1 MQGKRKGQGG
11 VMEFVKRGLGVSA
24 VSRSDKRLGEI
35 LVERGKLSQDQL
47 DNALRLRGKTE
58 RSLGEV
64 LMEFDLADEQDVA
77 RALAQQ
83 YDVDFQDLADV
94 TVDPPVVGELPRRV
108 LIDHSALPI
117 SKTRKHL
124 VVAFADPREIDAIRK
139 LPVLL
144 DRPVKPVISPKSQ
157 VMEAIAMHLEGK
169 ETPVELEVTS
179 EPGPPSPEVAPS
191 VTKLVDTIMASGI
204 KARATDIHFDPHEDG
219 LRVRYRIDGIL
230 HDTMNIPLSSVSG
243 VLTRLKVLGNLDIT
257 ERRHAQDGRIGRIID
272 GREMEMRV
280 STVPTSLGER
290 VVIRVLGEAA
300 VLTDLSK
307 LGLEPN
313 QLEVMKRFLAK
324 PYGMVLVVGPVG
336 AGKTT
341 TLYSCL
347 NLLKVPTRNLMTI
360 EDPVEYRMK
369 GVNQLQVNYAVG
381 FDFVAGLRALLR
393 QDPDVIMVGEI
404 RDEETA
410 RISTRAA
417 MTGVMMLSTIHA
429 NDAPSTIT
437 ALYQQGIPG
446 FLVSQSLLGVV
457 AQRLVRRNC
466 PHCRR
471 KLIPDAALLKQMGIP
486 RPRGRKKLTFY
497 KGKGCEKCFY
507 TGYLGRTGIFEIME
521 MNEELKALTFQQTTK
536 EVMATVAKDL
546 GMQTLKQSALNKVM
560 EGTTSVEEFFRVAMT

>member
-1 MQGKRKGQGG
+1 MAASSKGRGG
-11 VMEFVKRGLGVSA
+11 VMGLLKRGLRISSVG
-24 VSRSDKRLGEI
+24 RSGKRLGEI
-35 LVERGKLSQDQL
+35 LVERGKLSQEQL
-47 DNALRLRGKTE
+47 DNALRLRRKTD

-64 LMEFDLADEQDVA
+64 LVEFELADEKEVA
-77 RALAQQ
+77 QALAEQ
-83 YDVDFQDLADV
+83 YNVDFQELTDV
-94 TVDPPVVGELPRRV
+94 TIEPAVVGELPPRL

-117 SKTRKHL
+117 RKTRKHL

-144 DRPVKPVISPKSQ
+144 DRSVKPVISPRSQ
-157 VMEAIAMHLEGK
+157 VMEAIAMHLKGK
-169 ETPVELEVTS
+169 ETAAKLEVTT
-179 EPGPPSPEVAPS
+179 EEDPPSPEVEPS
-191 VTKLVDTIMASGI
+191 VRKLVDTIMASGI
-204 KARATDIHFDPHEDG
+204 NARATDIHFDPHEDG

-272 GREMEMRV
+272 GREIEMRV
-280 STVPTSLGER
+280 ATVPTNVGER
-290 VVIRVLGEAA
+290 IVIRVLGEAA

-307 LGLEPN
+307 LGLEPK
-313 QLEVMKRFLAK
+313 QLEVVKRFLAK
-324 PYGMVLVVGPVG
+324 PYGMVLTVGPVG
-336 AGKTT
+336 SGKTT

-347 NLLKVPTRNLMTI
+347 NLLNVPTRNLMTI

-369 GVNQLQVNYAVG
+369 SINQLQVNYAVG
-381 FDFVAGLRALLR
+381 FDFAAGLRALLR

-410 RISTRAA
+410 RIGTRAA
-417 MTGVMMLSTIHA
+417 MTGVLFLATIHA

-446 FLVSQSLLGVV
+446 FLVSQALLGVV
-457 AQRLVRRNC
+457 AQRLLRKNC

-471 KLIPDAALLKQMGIP
+471 KLIPDAQLLKQMGITP
-486 RPRGRKKLTFY
+486 PRGKKKLTFY

-521 MNEELKALTFQQTTK
+521 MNDELKALTFQQTTK

-546 GMQTLKQSALNKVM
+546 GMQTLKESALNKVK
-560 EGTTSVEEFFRVAMT
+560 EGTTSIEEFFRVVMV